1 MTLLREAIRFRLQ
14 RPLGAALCVIA
25 VTFGLT
31 AILGAAA
38 PLVHTERDLYTADE
52 LARIYRRSPLG
63 PLPPGPVDGVADNPA
78 AAALGQFLFF
88 DRRLSANGEIACASC
103 HQPPRG
109 FSDGRPVATGLLPA
123 PPHTPRPLHPAPH
136 HRLFPP

>member
-1 MTLLREAIRFRLQ
+1 MTLLREMIRFQLQ

-25 VTFGLT
+25 VTLGLT

-63 PLPPGPVDGVADNPA
+63 PLPPGPVDGVAESA
-78 AAALGQFLFF
+78 AAGCISSILSPPT
-88 DRRLSANGEIACASC
+88 RRSARRTNGSSGSC
-103 HQPPRG
+103 RRSPTLRAFRRMRAPIPIRDPR
-109 FSDGRPVATGLLPA
+109 
-123 PPHTPRPLHPAPH
+123 
-136 HRLFPP
+136 